1 MVFGLGSFEPPGEVS
16 AVGLT
21 SSEEWSREG
30 SMSVG

>member
-16 AVGLT
+16 AVDLT

-30 SMSVG
+30 SMSAG